1 MPERCVVYGCSN
13 TASKDNG
20 IFLYQIPFWDKNT
33 SEPVKRRKNGSTW
46 FGDGERNGRQRVRLL
61 CVQHIFTEECFE
73 YGSATVEK
81 YKIPRLKRDEFGV
94 CVCPNL
100 QTNQVVVH
108 TESERTKRIKRR
120 KVSCS

>member
-33 SEPVKRRKNGSTW
+33 SEAVKRRKKW
-46 FGDGERNGRQRVRLL
+46 IDFVRQRRDKWMPTCSSVV
-61 CVQHIFTEECFE
+61 CSTHFTEECFE
-73 YGSATVEK
+73 YGSATVDE
-81 YKIPRLKRDEFGV
+81 YKIPRLKSGEFGV
-94 CVCPNL
+94 CVCPTL
-100 QTNQVVVH
+100 QTNQVVGH